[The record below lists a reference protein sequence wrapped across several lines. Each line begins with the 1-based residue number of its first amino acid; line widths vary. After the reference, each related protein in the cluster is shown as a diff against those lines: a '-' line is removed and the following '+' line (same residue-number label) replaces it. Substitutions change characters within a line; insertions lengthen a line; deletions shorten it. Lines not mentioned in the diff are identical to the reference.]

1 MSMAVRCSID
11 RCCLEFADNI
21 SLNRDER
28 QTGDNHLMSD
38 VIKPILMPKW
48 GLAMTE
54 GTLVAWHLQEGE
66 RVEAGADLCDIET
79 TKITNVFE
87 SPSTGIL
94 ARQLIAPGSVVQV
107 GVIIGVVTDGTV
119 EQATIDAFV
128 NGFQPAIDVDGE
140 GVTDDSVYSSLR
152 LVDGSEIA
160 YQSQGE
166 GDDVVLMIH
175 GYGGDSS
182 NWTYLQPKLAT
193 GRRVVALDLPGH
205 GRSAK
210 TLTTDPLGQ
219 LVEAVAAVVRE
230 LAPVKLHLVGHSLGG
245 AIAILAAPN
254 IQELAT
260 LSLIAPCGLGS
271 EINIGFVHGLI
282 ASERRKDLEPV
293 LAQLFADPRLVA
305 RQMVNDILKY
315 KRIDGVSKVLIALAA
330 SAFPNGRQVLDLRPS
345 LAQIDVPKQIIWGL
359 DDQILPVTQSEGLP
373 EDVKMHRLAG
383 AGHMPQVEKAAEV
396 ADLLTK
402 FLS

>member
-1 MSMAVRCSID
+1 
-11 RCCLEFADNI
+11 
-21 SLNRDER
+21 
-28 QTGDNHLMSD
+28 MSD
-38 VIKPILMPKW
+38 LIKPILMPKW

-66 RVEAGADLCDIET
+66 CVEAGADLCDIET

-87 SPSTGIL
+87 SPLTGIL
-94 ARQLIAPGSVVQV
+94 TRQLIAPGSVVQV
-107 GVIIGVVTDGTV
+107 GAIIGVVTDGTV
-119 EQATIDAFV
+119 EPAAIDAFV
-128 NGFQPAIDVDGE
+128 AGFQPATNVDGE
-140 GVTDDSVYSSLR
+140 SADEDSGYPSLR
-152 LVDGSEIA
+152 LTDGSEIA
-160 YQSQGE
+160 YRSQCE

-182 NWTYLQPKLAT
+182 NWTYLQPKLAI

-210 TLTTDPLGQ
+210 TLTFDPLGR
-219 LVEAVAAVVRE
+219 LVEAVTAVVRE

-271 EINIGFVHGLI
+271 EINIGFVDGLI

-305 RQMVNDILKY
+305 RRMVNDFLKY
-315 KRIDGVSKVLIALAA
+315 KRIDGVSQVLIALAA
-330 SAFPNGRQVLDLRPS
+330 SAFPNGRQAVDLRPS
-345 LAQIDVPKQIIWGL
+345 LARIAVPKQIIWGL
-359 DDQILPVTQSEGLP
+359 DDQILPVSQSEGLP
-373 EDVKMHRLAG
+373 EGVKVYRLAG

-396 ADLLTK
+396 AELLAK
-402 FLS
+402 FMG